1 MFFIWGFGKRSN
13 YTGELVKDTCG
24 NCGTEQNMNILTEY
38 NYGSLFFIPILKMNR
53 KYYIVCQHCGAGKQ
67 IGKK

>member
-53 KYYIVCQHCGAGKQ
+53 NGKKQ
-67 IGKK
+67 IGNVYVINNR